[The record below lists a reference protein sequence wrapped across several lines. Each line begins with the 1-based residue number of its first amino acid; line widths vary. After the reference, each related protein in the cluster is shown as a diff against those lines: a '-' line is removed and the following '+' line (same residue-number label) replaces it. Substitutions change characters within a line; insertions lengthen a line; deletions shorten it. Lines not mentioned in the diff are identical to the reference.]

1 MLATIA
7 AWIYDLLFY
16 RLSSHWYIAVL
27 NRLSNGAKLLDVG
40 VGTGSSLIANA
51 GLLKEKDIHVHGVD
65 INQAYLKFCQ
75 KKIDRNQLN
84 DYISIQEIS
93 FYDVPVTTK
102 YDAVYFSASFMLLPD
117 QNAALEVAK
126 KILNENGMICFTQT
140 FSKEKSIFWEIIKP
154 ILWVFTSVHFGK
166 VTYEKDFIELMTQH
180 DLEIVHNEL
189 LSTQGLRK
197 QREMK
202 LMIAKPK
209 ASAST

>member
-27 NRLSNGAKLLDVG
+27 NRLSTGAKLLDVG

-140 FSKEKSIFWEIIKP
+140 FSKEKSVFWEIIKP

-180 DLEIVHNEL
+180 DLEIVQNEL

>member
-1 MLATIA
+1 MFATIA

-40 VGTGSSLIANA
+40 IGTGSSLIASA

-75 KKIDRNQLN
+75 KKIDKNQLN

-126 KILNENGMICFTQT
+126 KILNENGMIYFTQT
-140 FSKEKSIFWEIIKP
+140 FSKEKSLFWEKTKP
-154 ILWVFTSVHFGK
+154 ILWLILSVHFGK
-166 VTYEKDFIELMTQH
+166 VTYEEEFVELMAKH
-180 DLEIVHNEL
+180 DLEIVQNKL

-202 LMIAKPK
+202 LIIAKTKHK
-209 ASAST
+209 A